1 MAYISLF
8 PIGATTRV
16 NMFAYRDLHD
26 PWLKQF
32 RDAPQDTLFAMWP
45 GLRKLMGDFTVSGF
59 VQIRPVDLFVTKGYR
74 QNGVVLVGDAFSS
87 SCPAAGTGARKV
99 LVDVERLCNVHIPR
113 WLETPGMG
121 EAKIAA
127 FYDDPVKQ
135 ACDTLSAKKAF
146 GLRSYSIDPSL
157 RWAAL
162 RWIKFVCAVGPWHAA
177 AADGDAGASPASVST
192 RRLRRKR
199 RHGCEAPRRTN
210 SAPQQRPRHRHF

>member
-1 MAYISLF
+1 MRA
-8 PIGATTRV
+8 

-59 VQIRPVDLFVTKGYR
+59 VQIRPVDLFVTKGFR

-113 WLETPGMG
+113 WLASPGMS
-121 EAKIAA
+121 EAKISA
-127 FYDDPVKQ
+127 FYDDPIKL
-135 ACDTLSAKKAF
+135 ACDTLCKKKAF
-146 GLRSYSIDPSL
+146 RLRSYSIDTAPH
-157 RWAAL
+157 WAAL
-162 RWIKFVCAVGPWHAA
+162 RFAKFVAHWGRGLLRSLNTIPAP
-177 AADGDAGASPASVST
+177 AADGVRDEAQEETPPWARSRPAH
-192 RRLRRKR
+192 K
-199 RHGCEAPRRTN
+199 
-210 SAPQQRPRHRHF
+210 